1 MPVDLHTHSTA
12 SDGTRTPTQLV
23 EAAAAAGLSA
33 IAITDHDT
41 IDGVA
46 EGQIAGD
53 RVGLEVISGL
63 ELSLQWDRGGMHLI
77 ALFVPLSRGPL
88 QDRLQHLRSGRDQRN
103 RHIIQRLNELAMEIT
118 IEEVEEVAGKGSVG
132 RPHVAAVMVQK
143 GQVPDQ
149 RTAFDEFLGKDRPA
163 YVERPR
169 LSPDEAIRLT
179 IGSGAVP
186 VLAHPHTL
194 GIDRANEMAD
204 LLEWLR
210 EAGLVGLEAV
220 YSSYQRHER
229 YGYEDLAGR
238 FGLLVSGG
246 SDFHG
251 DFKPGLELGI
261 GYGDLAVPEPILE
274 RLRGRA
280 G

>member
-12 SDGTRTPTQLV
+12 SDGTKTPAQLV
-23 EAAAAAGLSA
+23 EAAAEAGLSA
-33 IAITDHDT
+33 VAMTDHDT

-46 EGQIAGD
+46 EGLIAGE
-53 RVGLEVISGL
+53 RGGIEVISGL

-77 ALFVPLSRGPL
+77 ALFVPLGRGPL
-88 QDRLQHLRSGRDQRN
+88 QDRLEALRAGRDQRN
-103 RHIIQRLNELAMEIT
+103 RHIIQRLNDLAMEIT
-118 IEEVEEVAGKGSVG
+118 IEEVEAVAGRGSVG

-149 RTAFDEFLGKDRPA
+149 RTAFDEFLGRDRPA

-169 LSPDEAIRLT
+169 LSPEEAIALT
-179 IGSGAVP
+179 LESGAIP

-194 GIDRANEMAD
+194 GIDRAREMAD
-204 LLEWLR
+204 LLERLR

-220 YSSYQRHER
+220 YASYQRHER
-229 YGYEDLAGR
+229 YGYQDLAAR

-246 SDFHG
+246 SDYHG
-251 DFKPGLELGI
+251 DFKPGLELGV
-261 GYGDLAVPEPILE
+261 GYGDLVVPEPILE
-274 RLRGRA
+274 RLRERTG
-280 G
+280 

>member
-12 SDGTRTPTQLV
+12 SDGTKTPTQLV

-33 IAITDHDT
+33 LAITDHDT

-46 EGQIAGD
+46 EGLIVGD
-53 RVGLEVISGL
+53 RVGIEVVSGL
-63 ELSLQWDRGGMHLI
+63 ELSLQWDRGGMHLV
-77 ALFVPLSRGPL
+77 ALFLPLGRGPI
-88 QDRLQHLRSGRDQRN
+88 QDRLQALRSGRDQRN
-103 RHIIQRLNELAMEIT
+103 RHIIQRLNELAVEIT
-118 IEEVEEVAGKGSVG
+118 IEEVEAVAGMGSVG

-143 GQVPDQ
+143 GQVPDH
-149 RTAFDEFLGKDRPA
+149 RTAFDEFLGRDRPA

-169 LSPDEAIRLT
+169 LSPEEAIALT
-179 IGSGAVP
+179 VESGAVP

-194 GIDRANEMAD
+194 GIDRAQDMAD
-204 LLEWLR
+204 LLER
-210 EAGLVGLEAV
+210 MRKAGLVALEAV

-229 YGYEDLAGR
+229 YGYEHLARR

-246 SDFHG
+246 SDYHG

-261 GYGDLAVPEPILE
+261 GYGDLVVPESILE
-274 RLRGRA
+274 QLRERA